1 MESGDYW
8 SDPAAHVPSVVQSAT
23 ASAATQLEHRR
34 RADVR
39 GAGSPMARCSMST
52 TRAGRSAT
60 GCSYGVAHFGNC
72 YGAAALAT
80 GLARQ
85 TLMQMA
91 RVAGQ
96 FAPAR
101 RRDRALARA
110 SCRRGRARF
119 GFAGRWLDRAREQ
132 QLNSRQLQAQLN
144 AIGGDGLPRARR
156 QRAPAPGRAPDRGG
170 PPFGEPQPIRLGCDR
185 RRAGR
190 HLPALRRALR
200 GLTRVVGA
208 LTNRLSRVRAAATP
222 RMRRRD

>member
-23 ASAATQLEHRR
+23 ASARLSWSTDDELTFEDWFADGALFDEHDPGW
-34 RADVR
+34 AIGDWL
-39 GAGSPMARCSMST
+39 
-52 TRAGRSAT
+52 
-60 GCSYGVAHFGNC
+60 SYGVAHFGNC

-101 RRDRALARA
+101 RREGLSLELHAVVAELD
-110 SCRRGRARF
+110 SDSQDD
-119 GFAGRWLDRAREQ
+119 WLDRAHEQ

-144 AIGGDGLPRARR
+144 AIGGDGLRERGDE
-156 QRAPAPGRAPDRGG
+156 RAPAPGRAPDRGG
-170 PPFGEPQPIRLGCDR
+170 PPRREPQPVRLGCDR

-200 GLTRVVGA
+200 GLT
-208 LTNRLSRVRAAATP
+208 
-222 RMRRRD
+222 